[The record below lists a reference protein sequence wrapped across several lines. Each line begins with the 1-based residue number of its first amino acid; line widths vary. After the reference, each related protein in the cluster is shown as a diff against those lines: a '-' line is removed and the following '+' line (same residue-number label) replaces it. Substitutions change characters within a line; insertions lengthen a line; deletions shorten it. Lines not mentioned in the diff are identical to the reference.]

1 MIVRELNKLYSGF
14 SIAKSTCLIASSHWG
29 CGAFG
34 GDKALK
40 FILQQVVASQTRR
53 DLIFFA
59 SANELNESPYNNI
72 LATHWENSS
81 LTVGD
86 IVKGLEV
93 YNEYFERGSSDED
106 VSSFLLKYYIPN
118 CSIAYTIK

>member
-1 MIVRELNKLYSGF
+1 M
-14 SIAKSTCLIASSHWG
+14 
-29 CGAFG
+29 
-34 GDKALK
+34 
-40 FILQQVVASQTRR
+40 VASLTRR

-93 YNEYFERGSSDED
+93 YSKEYFERGSSDED